1 MSPYKGLFPL
11 YCHGNKYQLQFGWA
25 FSSMFLCS
33 GAEMLICLIIAGI
46 EGQLTLMGLFGVQSS
61 NKKCLAICVI
71 EGHGGLFGVQRSN

>member
-1 MSPYKGLFPL
+1 
-11 YCHGNKYQLQFGWA
+11 
-25 FSSMFLCS
+25 MFLCS
-33 GAEMLICLIIAGI
+33 GAEMLICLITAGI